1 LSSFFA
7 LILSLSS
14 IFAGAIGSVHLLPV
28 YRSSGDGGFAP
39 ICYTEVDP
47 DLGTWD
53 DVKEVADRYDLCVE
67 FMVNHI
73 SPQSDQFQDFLA
85 KGDDSEFAEMFID
98 WDKFWP
104 EGRYCAV
111 CWGSFLLLAYE
122 ALWRCSA
129 WSQDFKRTSKRDQE
143 YVTGQSVLTS

>member
-1 LSSFFA
+1 VKSRTETANFYQQVRYSSQLKPHEPITDPRLSS
-7 LILSLSS
+7 LC
-14 IFAGAIGSVHLLPV
+14 AGAIGSVHLLPV

-104 EGRYCAV
+104 EGKNC
-111 CWGSFLLLAYE
+111 
-122 ALWRCSA
+122 
-129 WSQDFKRTSKRDQE
+129 
-143 YVTGQSVLTS
+143 